1 MPTRRKRRDSTAR
14 GRRALQWL
22 LDLHHPSSGAD
33 PDKVTATCRN
43 GVLELHVPKAE
54 QAQGRR
60 IPIQGQQAVS
70 GPAKGQPETP
80 AAQGGEKKAS

>member
-1 MPTRRKRRDSTAR
+1 
-14 GRRALQWL
+14 
-22 LDLHHPSSGAD
+22 LHHPSSGAD
-33 PDKVTATCRN
+33 PDKVAATYRN

-70 GPAKGQPETP
+70 GPAEGQPETP